1 VTNILKRPS
10 TLHKEEN
17 SLNTSVYGKGREFP
31 GDLPS
36 FDENKST
43 QECHNVY
50 RNSVPQLS
58 LFYDKSDSRQKGDSS
73 VNVVNTL
80 RTG

>member
-1 VTNILKRPS
+1 MTNILKRPS

-17 SLNTSVYGKGREFP
+17 SLSTSVYGNGREFP
-31 GDLPS
+31 GDPPS

-50 RNSVPQLS
+50 RNSVPKLS
-58 LFYDKSDSRQKGDSS
+58 LLYEISD
-73 VNVVNTL
+73 
-80 RTG
+80 